1 MAAQAKGHDRDER
14 GGNGILSVIIAAR
27 NEESYIGDCLQ
38 SLLDQDDSAGP
49 VEVILAA
56 NACTDDTAG
65 VAASY
70 RPAFEARGWSLNILD
85 VPTPGK
91 VNALNAADS
100 AGNGMALVFLDADV
114 RLDAEILGQL
124 RQVLETD
131 TPRYATGTL
140 EVAPAKT
147 WFTRHYARF
156 WTQLPFVQGGTV
168 GAGLFAVNRAGRGR
182 WDLFPDII
190 SDDTYVRLL
199 FTPDERIEVPAH
211 YHWPMVEGFANL
223 VKVRRRQDAGVRE
236 SHRLYPDLPGNEGKA
251 GVTRSD
257 LSRLFVR
264 MPISFLVYASVHIA
278 VRLRSDN
285 TGWSRGR

>member
-1 MAAQAKGHDRDER
+1 MAAQANGHDRDER
-14 GGNGILSVIIAAR
+14 GGNATLSVIIAAR
-27 NEESYIGDCLQ
+27 NEEGYIGECLQ
-38 SLLDQDDSAGP
+38 SLLDQDDNAGP
-49 VEVILAA
+49 VEVLLAA

-85 VPTPGK
+85 VPEPGK

-100 AGNGMALVFLDADV
+100 VATGSALIFLDADV

-147 WFTRHYARF
+147 WVTRHYARF

-182 WDLFPDII
+182 WDTFPDII

-199 FTPDERIEVPAH
+199 FTPDERIEVPAR

-236 SHRLYPDLPGNEGKA
+236 IHGLYPGLPANEGKP

-257 LSRLFVR
+257 LLRLFVR
-264 MPISFLVYASVHIA
+264 MPVSFLVYASVHIA